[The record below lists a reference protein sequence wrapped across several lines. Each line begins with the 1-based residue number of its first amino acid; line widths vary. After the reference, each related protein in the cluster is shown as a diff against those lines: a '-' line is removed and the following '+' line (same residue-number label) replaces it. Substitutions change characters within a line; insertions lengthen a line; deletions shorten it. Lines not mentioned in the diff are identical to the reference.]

1 MASLMEELLTV
12 LKDEKACYDSLLEL
26 NEPKR
31 SSIVNS
37 RIEDLTKVTMTE
49 ETLASRLKN
58 LEKKR
63 LQVLRDM
70 AVVLGKDGQELSVT
84 NMIDLLSGQP
94 DNRKALTE
102 ARDALVQS
110 AQKMRFMNEQNQ
122 ILLNQAMEMVEMD
135 LTLLKSMKQAPETA
149 NYNRY
154 AANTGDLL
162 GSGGFDAKQ

>member
-12 LKDEKACYDSLLEL
+12 LKDEKACYDTLLEL
-26 NEPKR
+26 SEPKR
-31 SSIVNS
+31 ASIVKS
-37 RIEDLTKVTMTE
+37 QIENLTRVTMEE

-94 DNRKALTE
+94 DNQRALTE

-110 AQKMRFMNEQNQ
+110 ASKMRFMNEQNM
-122 ILLNQAMEMVEMD
+122 ILLNQAREMVEMD

>member
-31 SSIVNS
+31 AAIVKS
-37 RIEDLTKVTMTE
+37 RIEELTRVTMKE
-49 ETLASRLKN
+49 EALASRIRN

-63 LQVLRDM
+63 FQVLKDM
-70 AVVLGKDGQELSVT
+70 AVVLGRDGQELTVT
-84 NMIDLLSGQP
+84 EMIGLLSGQP
-94 DNRKALTE
+94 DNQKALTE
-102 ARDALVQS
+102 ARDALVQTAS
-110 AQKMRFMNEQNQ
+110 EMHFMNEQNQ

>member
-12 LKDEKACYDSLLEL
+12 LKDEKKSYDALLEL

-31 SSIVNS
+31 KAIVKS
-37 RIEDLTKVTMTE
+37 QIEDLSKLTIE
-49 ETLASRLKN
+49 EERLASRLKN

-70 AVVLGKDGQELSVT
+70 AVVLGKDGQELTVT
-84 NMIDLLSGQP
+84 AMIDLLSGQP
-94 DNRKALTE
+94 ENQRALTE
-102 ARDALVQS
+102 ARDALVDAAS
-110 AQKMRFMNEQNQ
+110 KEHFMNEQNQ
-122 ILLNQAMEMVEMD
+122 VLLTQAMEMVDFD

-154 AANTGDLL
+154 AANTGDIL